1 VYGLAVLNA
10 LSSAES
16 GTGTVTNRHE
26 R

>member
-16 GTGTVTNRHE
+16 GTGIVTNRHE